1 MTLTRPLVSEM
12 QQVSTH
18 RAERRLLIIS
28 AAFLL
33 VNFVALALQRQTSA
47 APWLH
52 ILVWMVC
59 ALGGHLV
66 LNRYLPHRDRVL
78 FPLVMFLSGW
88 GLIIIDRLAPTF
100 ADRQTIWLAIS
111 VAAML
116 AAAIFK
122 QPLHWLRY
130 YRYTLFFGGLAL
142 LVATIILGQNPSG
155 SGPELWLGFAGVYFQ
170 PSEAL
175 KLILIAFLA
184 SYLGEQYP
192 IMRRLNPKNSGPTFP
207 IRILGPIL
215 LMWGLCVLMLIW
227 QRDLGT
233 AALFFIVFLT
243 MLYIAS
249 GRTLIMIGGALL
261 LLLAGIL
268 AYVWI
273 DLVQLRIDIWLN
285 PWPDADNRAFQIV
298 QSLMAFGA
306 GGIFGQGVAQGSP
319 AYIPVVH
326 SDFVM
331 AALAEEWGLLGVIV
345 VIICIAVI
353 VMRATRIGLLNQAR
367 PFYTLFAVG
376 IGLLIGVQSLL
387 IMMGILKLLPLTGV
401 TLPFLSY
408 GGSSLLV
415 SFIMVGLLLR
425 LSSGVR

>member
-1 MTLTRPLVSEM
+1 M
-12 QQVSTH
+12 
-18 RAERRLLIIS
+18 
-28 AAFLL
+28 
-33 VNFVALALQRQTSA
+33 
-47 APWLH
+47 
-52 ILVWMVC
+52 
-59 ALGGHLV
+59 LG
-66 LNRYLPHRDRVL
+66 
-78 FPLVMFLSGW
+78 
-88 GLIIIDRLAPTF
+88 
-100 ADRQTIWLAIS
+100 
-111 VAAML
+111 
-116 AAAIFK
+116 AAIFS

-142 LVATIILGQNPSG
+142 LIATIILGQNPSG
-155 SGPELWLGFAGVYFQ
+155 FGPELWLGFGSVYFQ

-175 KLILIAFLA
+175 KLILVAFLA

-192 IMRRLNPKNSGPTFP
+192 IMRRLNPDEAKNSFP

-215 LMWGLCVLMLIW
+215 LMWSLCVVMLIW

-249 GRTLIMIGGALL
+249 GRTVIFIGGLL
-261 LLLAGIL
+261 LLLAAGIL
-268 AYVWI
+268 AYLLV
-273 DLVQLRIDIWLN
+273 DLVQLRIDIWIN
-285 PWPDADNRAFQIV
+285 PWPEADNRAFQIV

-319 AYIPVVH
+319 TYIPVVH

-345 VIICIAVI
+345 LIICVAVL
-353 VMRATRIGLLNQAR
+353 VMRAARIGLLNQTR
-367 PFYTLFAVG
+367 PFFTLFAIG
-376 IGLLIGVQSLL
+376 ISLLIGIQSLL

-401 TLPFLSY
+401 TLPFVSY

-415 SFIMVGLLLR
+415 SFIMAGLLLR
-425 LSSGVR
+425 LSSGAR